1 MLLRLKKKRQDG
13 KWFMKFRFECIVLFD
28 VQLSLKSY
36 KFIVLFVCVYTCLDV
51 RNSNILQNGLRNIKK
66 ILTKFNVWTEKE
78 QILAVFLLLFNRSR
92 SRSLTELTRLIIPP
106 TKIVLVPTWARR
118 CTIWTWILTSPM
130 HTLFYCPTEI
140 RLPLLR
146 KVQVY
151 NFV

>member
-13 KWFMKFRFECIVLFD
+13 KWFMKFRFECIVLFV

-36 KFIVLFVCVYTCLDV
+36 KFIILFICVDICLDV

-78 QILAVFLLLFNRSR
+78 QWGVSFNRSR

-106 TKIVLVPTWARR
+106 TKTVLVPTWARR

>member
-13 KWFMKFRFECIVLFD
+13 KWFMKFRFECIVLFV

-36 KFIVLFVCVYTCLDV
+36 KFIILFICVDICLDV

-78 QILAVFLLLFNRSR
+78 QWGVSFNRSR

-106 TKIVLVPTWARR
+106 TKIVLVPTWVLR

-140 RLPLLR
+140 RSSFLR
-146 KVQVY
+146 KAQVY